1 MNVEDNK
8 IPEEETDVTNDQQAT
23 ESDDSRVQY
32 PMDEESCRS
41 IISMFIMFVISLND
55 KLIGRDFKGDLLSL
69 MGVQKGCKCS
79 HPCNLLGSSDVS
91 LAVNPDIVVV
101 AYANMQWGHF
111 VCPSYCQ
118 KRGEHSISISP
129 TKCLGTFQVPVSKGY
144 E

>member
-1 MNVEDNK
+1 M
-8 IPEEETDVTNDQQAT
+8 
-23 ESDDSRVQY
+23 
-32 PMDEESCRS
+32 
-41 IISMFIMFVISLND
+41 
-55 KLIGRDFKGDLLSL
+55 GRDFKGGLPSL

-79 HPCNLLGSSDVS
+79 HPSNLLGSSDVS